1 MSILVTLCILEMWW
15 AALPPVIPSL
25 SMMKVQ
31 SLMGQQF
38 RVIRV
43 LVLGLHSSEVSELVP
58 DLTLLSDLAG
68 LAPLALVTGVLVL
81 LGLGLAVP
89 VLT

>member
-31 SLMGQQF
+31 SLMGQQY

-43 LVLGLHSSEVSELVP
+43 LVLGLALPASELVP
-58 DLTLLSDLAG
+58 DLALLSDFAG

-89 VLT
+89 GLT